1 MPSDCSPAADNVF
14 GPAVG
19 AGCRDGFDFTLL
31 FEQSI
36 LSILP
41 AAIILIASPFRIKY
55 LLSKGIRTRYNPV
68 RIAKLVRSPPQSLM
82 YRVLAKQF
90 PNRSLLPA
98 S

>member
-1 MPSDCSPAADNVF
+1 MLLDCSPTADNVF

-41 AAIILIASPFRIKY
+41 ATILLIVSPFRIRY
-55 LLSKGIRTRYNPV
+55 LLSRDIRTRYNPV
-68 RIAKLVRSPPQSLM
+68 RNGKLVRSPQT
-82 YRVLAKQF
+82 
-90 PNRSLLPA
+90 NRIDL
-98 S
+98 